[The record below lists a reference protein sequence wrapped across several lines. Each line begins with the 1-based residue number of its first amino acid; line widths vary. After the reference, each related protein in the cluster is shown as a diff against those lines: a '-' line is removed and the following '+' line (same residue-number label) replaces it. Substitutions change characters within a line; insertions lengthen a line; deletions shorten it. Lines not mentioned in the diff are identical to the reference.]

1 MIEEETGESAI
12 LLLDDVMSELDV
24 IRQEFLIKSL
34 SNIQLFITTT
44 EITENLKDIV
54 KNAKVFNIENGKIK
68 S

>member
-1 MIEEETGESAI
+1 
-12 LLLDDVMSELDV
+12 MSELDV